1 MDKACAERRQ
11 SVQDRLGALKIFIA
25 CPLYFKGVHTS
36 LPNSRDLWHQ
46 LFRKCFLDSFFEYII
61 NLKSHTFTTMHPQNP
76 YGERYDL
83 KRLAK
88 HYPTLQ
94 EYIVL
99 NPSGEETIDFS
110 SSRAVYALNKAM
122 LLADF
127 KLADYHLP
135 TGYLIPPIPGRLD
148 YLLHV
153 RDFLSEKFSI
163 DVDSKLRGLDIGTG
177 ANGIYCILGA
187 QHFNWTMV
195 GTESDATAIK
205 IALANLQHTKGL
217 LDNVELRHQE
227 HKSFLFKNMIQ
238 SDERFDFTI
247 CNPPFHSSREEA
259 VKGSLRKLKNLE
271 GQTHKK
277 EFSLNFE
284 GQANELWC
292 NGGEALFIKRLI
304 RESIL
309 FKDQVKVFTSL
320 VAKTDNL
327 PKIEK
332 QLKKAKANY
341 HIIPMTQGNKKSR
354 LIAWEFG

>member
-1 MDKACAERRQ
+1 
-11 SVQDRLGALKIFIA
+11 
-25 CPLYFKGVHTS
+25 
-36 LPNSRDLWHQ
+36 
-46 LFRKCFLDSFFEYII
+46 
-61 NLKSHTFTTMHPQNP
+61 MHSQNP
-76 YGERYDL
+76 YYNKRYDL

-88 HYPTLQ
+88 HYAVLQ
-94 EYIVL
+94 KYIVL

-110 SSRAVYALNKAM
+110 SSSAVYELNKAM

-153 RDFLSEKFSI
+153 RDFLSEKLNNI
-163 DVDSKLRGLDIGTG
+163 VDSKLHGLDIGTG

-195 GTESDATAIK
+195 GTESDAKAVE
-205 IALANLQHTKGL
+205 IAKANIQHTKVL
-217 LDNVELRHQE
+217 QDKIEIRHQE
-227 HKSFLFKNMIQ
+227 DKSFLFRNIIQ
-238 SDERFDFTI
+238 PNERFDFTI

-259 VKGSLRKLKNLE
+259 LKGSLRKLKNL
-271 GQTHKK
+271 GDATDKK
-277 EFSLNFE
+277 ELSLNFE

-320 VAKTDNL
+320 VAKADSL
-327 PKIEK
+327 LKIEK

-341 HIIPMTQGNKKSR
+341 HIISMSQGNKKSR
-354 LIAWEFG
+354 CVLWWFDS